1 MTWGV
6 KHFCTAIGSIVL
18 AVMLSTSLGKA
29 QSLGDID
36 VKIAVLAFRGKAEAM
51 QQWQPTADYLSD
63 RVKGRTFSIIP
74 LTLTEMQ
81 SAVENEAVDFILTN
95 PGNYV
100 DHEAARGVARIAT
113 IRPNTHQKT
122 DSLGATIFTRNV
134 DNGIETI
141 RDLRDKRFMAV
152 RENAFGG
159 FQMAWREMQ
168 AEGLNPFKDLADLIF
183 VGFPQDKAVEGVL
196 AGDADAGT
204 VRAGVLEN
212 LAETGVIKLS
222 DLRILNPQN
231 VPGFPF
237 ALSTRL
243 YPEWPFA
250 KLKNTPEMLAQQVVI
265 ALLGMPTDHP
275 AAFIG
280 DYAGWTVPLDY
291 QPVHE
296 LFKELHIGPY
306 DLPVEIK
313 LSDLLE
319 QYWQWGV
326 FAGVLMGIAILW
338 VVRVEHL
345 VAERT
350 AELSHANAEL
360 ETQIFERKRAE
371 DNARQRQN
379 ELAHVSRVNTM
390 GELTASLAHEI
401 NQPLSAI
408 ANYATGSVR
417 RLDLDTISPK
427 DLHGVLSTI
436 AAQAERAAE
445 VIRRVRAFVRK
456 GELSLE
462 TQNINAIARETIEIT
477 HAEAERQNIELECTC
492 GAGLPP
498 VVVDKVQIEQVLL
511 NLIGNAMDALQD
523 SNKSPKTIV
532 IATRLGDQGDVICEV
547 RDNGPGLSE
556 TANDLLFEPF
566 YSTKPNGMGMGL
578 SISRSIIEASGGH
591 LSVEVDADGAT
602 VLKFSLPG
610 APQPTAPSSTKM
622 ETRHV

>member
-1 MTWGV
+1 MTSGF
-6 KHFCTAIGSIVL
+6 KRFCIATASFAFVAMMSVNLCWAQTL
-18 AVMLSTSLGKA
+18 AKV
-29 QSLGDID
+29 D

-63 RVKGRTFSIIP
+63 HVSGRVFSIVP

-81 SAVENEAVDFILTN
+81 RAVETEAVDFILTN

-100 DHEAARGVARIAT
+100 AHEAAHGVARIAT

-134 DNGIETI
+134 DNGIETL
-141 RDLRDKRFMAV
+141 RDLKGKRFMAI

-168 AEGLNPFKDLADLIF
+168 AEGINPFKDLADLIF
-183 VGFPQDKAVEGVL
+183 VGFPQDKVVDGVL

-212 LAETGVIKLS
+212 LAENGKVKLS
-222 DLRILNPQN
+222 SLRILNPQDIH
-231 VPGFPF
+231 GFPF

-250 KLKNTPEMLAQQVVI
+250 KLKNTPEMLSQQVVI
-265 ALLGMPTDHP
+265 ALLGMPIDHP
-275 AAFIG
+275 AAVAG
-280 DYAGWTVPLDY
+280 NYAGWTVPLDY

-313 LSDLLE
+313 LSDLIE

-345 VAERT
+345 VAKRT
-350 AELSHANAEL
+350 AELSQANAEL

-371 DNARQRQN
+371 DTARNRQN

-417 RLDLDTISPK
+417 RLKLDTISPD
-427 DLHGVLSTI
+427 DLYEVLSTI
-436 AAQAERAAE
+436 ATEAERAAQ

-462 TQNINAIARETIEIT
+462 TLDVNAIAREAIEIT
-477 HAEAERQNIELECTC
+477 NAEAERQHI
-492 GAGLPP
+492 GLSGDFTEPLAP
-498 VVVDKVQIEQVLL
+498 VLVDKVQIEQVML
-511 NLIGNAMDALQD
+511 NLIGNAMDALGAVSKD
-523 SNKSPKTIV
+523 PKTIV
-532 IATRLGDQGDVICEV
+532 VATRPGDPGEVICEV
-547 RDNGPGLSE
+547 RDNGAGLSE
-556 TANDLLFEPF
+556 TARDLLFEPF

-578 SISRSIIEASGGH
+578 SISRSIVEASGGR
-591 LSVEVDADGAT
+591 LWVEVDESGAT
-602 VLKFSLPG
+602 VFKFSLPS
-610 APQPTAPSSTKM
+610 APQRTNKA
-622 ETRHV
+622 ENHHAA